1 MSEATLDEVEV
12 SERTATTSKR
22 FSERQFLIVSALL
35 AALPF
40 YWAAIRDARN
50 GFYPTLDV
58 GATIL
63 RARDVFSAHPPL
75 YGMWSSGSSW
85 AGHEIHFP
93 GALQLYVLAVPS
105 QFLGTTWGPLL
116 AMATLNAFWIILAGW
131 LIYRRL
137 GLVGAQIG
145 FLTIAVF
152 LWSIG
157 SENLIDPRPMEM
169 VTIPFLC
176 FLFAVWAV
184 TAEDIDAIPALALV
198 ANYLFLGH
206 LVLTVQ
212 IPVLG
217 LCALAS
223 VILWWRARRK
233 ANDVAAR
240 RKLRRRLI
248 QAGIISV
255 IMWLPSLYQEVRGNP
270 GNLSLLVRAS
280 SRHRDPVGSYAAAYN
295 ATIRLIADP
304 MFWFRGRFEDAAF
317 PQHIFTLRATDV
329 IAGIVV
335 TAVLTGL
342 GIAAYRRTDRVALSA
357 IIVSVVA
364 IVISIETA
372 YQAPAGWGFPMQ
384 YLRSLWVVAAFV
396 WFAVALNVFRML
408 KNTTSKQIAKVA
420 GGLAVVFCVLALSFA
435 DFGSAVDME
444 NAQFARRFVAKSVPL
459 LEHRGKVYVEPGP
472 DFGSQRF
479 FTSLMIGLDIAGVHY
494 CVDPK
499 AAEQFGD
506 SHSCQAQA
514 NVGVYIAAG
523 EDPDPPGAKLLVRSP
538 LMNQHDIDRL
548 NAASATV
555 RQWLRS
561 RRSITPN
568 RKVVDALNAHDGK
581 NYQAFIAP
589 LHPKDGDLLSL
600 LNRPQFWIMVG
611 MQDQYEK
618 NKAYSHPAFDEPT
631 FPTKAFVDY
640 YKLNQESERVG
651 SIWLYEI
658 WDRSHDSAQSTTRA
672 TSNSR

>member
-12 SERTATTSKR
+12 AERAATTSKR
-22 FSERQFLIVSALL
+22 FSERQILIVSALT

-63 RARDVFSAHPPL
+63 RARDVFSMHPPL

-93 GALQLYVLAVPS
+93 GALQLYVLAIPS

-137 GLVGAQIG
+137 GLVGAQVG

-184 TAEDIDAIPALALV
+184 AAEDIDAIPALALV

-212 IPVLG
+212 IPVIG
-217 LCALAS
+217 LCALLS
-223 VILWWRARRK
+223 VVLWWRTRRK
-233 ANDVAAR
+233 ANDVEAR
-240 RKLRRRLI
+240 HHLRRRLI
-248 QAGIISV
+248 QAGV
-255 IMWLPSLYQEVRGNP
+255 ITFVMWLPSLYQEVRGRP
-270 GNLSLLVRAS
+270 GNLTLLVRAS
-280 SRHRDPVGSYAAAYN
+280 SEHREPVGSYTAAYN
-295 ATIRLIADP
+295 AMLKLIADP
-304 MFWFRGRFEDAAF
+304 MFWFRGRFENAAF
-317 PQHIFTLRATDV
+317 PRDIFTLSFTDV
-329 IAGIVV
+329 IAGVV
-335 TAVLTGL
+335 VSGLLAGL
-342 GIAAYRRTDRVALSA
+342 GYLAWRRNDRIGLSA
-357 IIVSVVA
+357 IVVSIVA

-396 WFAVALNVFRML
+396 WFALALNVFRIL
-408 KNTTSKQIAKVA
+408 KSTTRERVAKTA
-420 GGLAVVFCVLALSFA
+420 GGFAAVFCLLALSFA
-435 DFGSAVDME
+435 DFGSAVDMG
-444 NAQFARRFVAKSVPL
+444 NAQFARRFVDKSVPL
-459 LEHRGKVYVEPGP
+459 LENRGKVYVEPGP
-472 DFGSQRF
+472 DFASQRF
-479 FTSLMIGLDIAGVHY
+479 FTSLMIGLDNAGVHY

-506 SHSCQAQA
+506 SHSCQSQA
-514 NVGVYIAAG
+514 NVGVYVAAG
-523 EDPDPPGAKLLVRSP
+523 EDPNPPGAKLLVRSP
-538 LMNQHDIDRL
+538 LMSPQDVSKL
-548 NAASATV
+548 NIASATV

-561 RRSITPN
+561 RRSIQPN
-568 RKVVDALNAHDGK
+568 EKAVKALGAHDGK
-581 NYQAFIAP
+581 NYEAFIAP
-589 LHPKDGDLLSL
+589 LHPADGDLLSL

-611 MQDQYEK
+611 MQDQYE
-618 NKAYSHPAFDEPT
+618 NDKAYAHPAFNEPT

-640 YKLNQESERVG
+640 YKLSQKSEQAG
-651 SIWLYEI
+651 SIWLYEV
-658 WDRSHDSAQSTTRA
+658 WDRLSAARLKSPKGANKTK
-672 TSNSR
+672 